1 MTEPVAWFV
10 FSSRVRRRLFLA
22 IVKAFTINLV
32 TRNNI
37 IVKTNVTVTNVISCD
52 YATNDS
58 KGNSDRVCEFY
69 F

>member
-10 FSSRVRRRLFLA
+10 FSSRVRRSLFLS

-37 IVKTNVTVTNVISCD
+37 VKTNVNVTNVISCD

-58 KGNSDRVCEFY
+58 KGNSDRVCELY

>member
-1 MTEPVAWFV
+1 M
-10 FSSRVRRRLFLA
+10 RRSLFLA
-22 IVKAFTINLV
+22 IVMAFTINLV

-58 KGNSDRVCEFY
+58 KENSDRVCEFY